1 MKNDYLCGMKKHIAF
16 FILLMVLAFQ
26 GCEKYPENPNAPNAI
41 INITINLSDPQY
53 YDLRFDG
60 GFMYLTSDPTSTSR
74 GIIVY
79 RVIDEF
85 RAYDRLPPNNP
96 DACSDSQG
104 NTTRLVVETPF
115 VIDNCNNIKYN
126 ILNGYIFEGDGVYGL
141 YRYRTSFDGVTLRI
155 FN

>member
-1 MKNDYLCGMKKHIAF
+1 MKTRIA
-16 FILLMVLAFQ
+16 ILIFLFVAAFQ
-26 GCEKYPENPNAPNAI
+26 SCEKYPENPNAPNAI
-41 INITINLSDPQY
+41 INIKINLSDPKY

-60 GFMYLTSDPTSTSR
+60 GFMYLTSDPESTSR

-96 DACSDSQG
+96 DACLDDHG
-104 NTTRLVVETPF
+104 NTTRLVVDVPF

-141 YRYRTSFDGVTLRI
+141 YRYRTSFDGATLRI